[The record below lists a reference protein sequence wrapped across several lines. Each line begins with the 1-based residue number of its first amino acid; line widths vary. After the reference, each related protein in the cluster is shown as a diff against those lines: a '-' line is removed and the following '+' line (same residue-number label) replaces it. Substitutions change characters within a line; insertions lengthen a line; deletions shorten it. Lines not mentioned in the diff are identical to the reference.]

1 MHHIWLLI
9 VFLNIRTDALV
20 VPSFQLI
27 DNIMPELSSNSRY
40 EYLHISTCPTTASDG
55 LISSLDQL
63 KHNIMPKLTGYTSY
77 KNSQLQSDLGSAP
90 YILLST
96 PLFLFLR
103 WYGYL

>member
-1 MHHIWLLI
+1 MSTLFQFNHTVMAQLTGNAGNKHSHIHLL
-9 VFLNIRTDALV
+9 L
-20 VPSFQLI
+20 
-27 DNIMPELSSNSRY
+27 
-40 EYLHISTCPTTASDG
+40 CPTTASDG